1 MRRNLVFAL
10 FGLAVAGCIEVTP
23 HGQTPT
29 PGPGPAPVPDSP
41 LRRAVAEAL
50 TDVPRPDCV
59 KLYGV
64 FTALASY
71 VEAGSPGVDST
82 AQLLQLTTRTLS
94 NLAWAK
100 GQYPRLAEVIRT
112 ELNTRFKTPRPMND
126 ARAEVVATFQAI
138 AAGCHDG
145 ASRP

>member
-1 MRRNLVFAL
+1 MRRNLLVPL
-10 FGLAVAGCIEVTP
+10 FGFLIVGCIEVTP
-23 HGQTPT
+23 HGPTPT
-29 PGPGPAPVPDSP
+29 PGPAPNPVPDSP
-41 LRRAVAEAL
+41 LRRAVADAL
-50 TDVPRPDCV
+50 AEVPRTDGL

-71 VEAGSPGVDST
+71 VEAGSPSVDST
-82 AQLLQLTTRTLS
+82 TQLHQLTTRTLS

-126 ARAEVVATFQAI
+126 ARSEVVATFQAI

-145 ASRP
+145 ASPP